1 MTLHSPLWHHAPL
14 LLVVCLAGAGAGC
27 SSGPSSGN
35 PPSSPTISSV
45 TVSCLVT
52 TQEANLTDQ
61 CSATVTET
69 GNFNPAVT
77 WSASPGTVSPSGLFT
92 APPSAGTATV
102 TATSVQDP
110 SKSGSLN
117 IAVTP
122 APASQ
127 SSGFQFN
134 GITHTSYQANEYNTP
149 AGVTSQ
155 DALAATAAN
164 WAGVLVT
171 QYQASATSTSI
182 APTSST
188 PTDAAVIAAIQELH
202 NKGLKVMLKPH
213 VDALSGEWRGTFQP
227 SDVNAWFASFTS
239 FITHYAQLAQAN
251 SVEMLCVGTEYV
263 QLSGSANR
271 ANWISVINAI
281 RNAGYTGLLAYA
293 ANATSAADEFTS
305 VSFWDQ
311 VDVIGLDAYFP
322 LTNHNDPTVSE
333 LVSAWSGNASGINI
347 VAAIQNFA
355 AAHPG
360 RPVIFTEIGYR
371 SVSGTNT
378 RPYDYAF
385 TAPFDTT
392 EQQNCYEAMYEVWSQ
407 QGASLKG
414 AFWWSWSVPVPAA
427 NDTDY
432 SPWTKPAEFIL
443 RLWQ

>member
-1 MTLHSPLWHHAPL
+1 
-14 LLVVCLAGAGAGC
+14 
-27 SSGPSSGN
+27 
-35 PPSSPTISSV
+35 
-45 TVSCLVT
+45 
-52 TQEANLTDQ
+52 LTDQ
-61 CSATVTET
+61 CSATVTGT
-69 GNFNPAVT
+69 GNFNSAVT
-77 WSASPGTVSPSGLFT
+77 WSASAGAVTPSGLFT
-92 APPSAGTATV
+92 APPNPGTITI

-110 SKSGSLN
+110 SKFGSLK
-117 IAVTP
+117 ITVTP

-171 QYQASATSTSI
+171 QYQANATSTSI
-182 APTSST
+182 STTGST
-188 PTDAAVIAAIQELH
+188 PTDAAVVAAIQEFH

-227 SDVNAWFASFTS
+227 SNVAAWFASFTS

-251 SVEMLCVGTEYV
+251 NVEMLCFGTEYV

-271 ANWISVINAI
+271 SNWLSVISAI
-281 RNAGYTGLLAYA
+281 RNAGYTGMLAYA

-322 LTNHNDPTVSE
+322 LTNQNDPTVSE
-333 LVSAWSGNASGINI
+333 LVSAWSSNASGINI

-360 RPVIFTEIGYR
+360 KPVIFTEIGYR

-378 RPYDYAF
+378 RPYDYSF
-385 TAPFDTT
+385 TASYDTT
-392 EQQNCYEAMYEVWSQ
+392 EQQNCYQAMYEVWSQ
-407 QGASLKG
+407 QPASMKG
-414 AFWWSWSVPVPAA
+414 TFWWSWSVPMPSAT
-427 NDTDY
+427 DTDY
-432 SPWTKPAEFIL
+432 TPWNKPAESVL
-443 RLWQ
+443 KTWQ